1 MQEVSKMKFL
11 NLVKIVAYIYA
22 IVLISSCA
30 SVRTPTGG
38 DKDEIPPT
46 LINTIPKHTSTNFI
60 GTKIIL
66 EFDEAVQ
73 VNNIQKELIITPKVI
88 NPYTAIAKYNKV
100 TITFEKPFN
109 PNTTYTLNFRKA
121 IGDLNEN
128 NQPQN
133 LKLVFSTGPEIDSV
147 KFQVSVTDQ
156 YTGKPLPKGI
166 ATLYEVSDTLD
177 PRKQNPYYFTAI
189 ENGIGQF
196 EYLKGGTYTLLVITD
211 NNDNQLYDSY
221 AGERLGFIEKPI
233 VIPRDSISSFKL
245 TKEESE
251 PIKIIDKSKY
261 LLSYTLEF
269 NKTPV
274 KLSSNLSKE
283 YYTILDQKKWT
294 VYRLITS
301 KADSLETIITTTD
314 SANNLSTDTVKLFF
328 NGKKINPR
336 KQETLYKSL
345 GNPPTLKLKP
355 KEALT
360 LTFKDSIIS
369 LNKSGF
375 QVKYDTNKYEPIEP
389 KSVNGN
395 TLAFNFKPA
404 LKASLAINSNSIKT
418 VLNDTNKSDT
428 LKITYISAEELG
440 SITYKLKQK
449 PNSQYIVQLL
459 TETDKLVAE
468 LKDKETGTFYNLEPG
483 NYKIWY
489 YLDKDKNGIPTI
501 ANFKNQQEAE
511 EIYTFKELIPVKA
524 NWEITDISW

>member
-11 NLVKIVAYIYA
+11 NLVKFVACIYIVVY
-22 IVLISSCA
+22 ISSCA

-38 DKDEIPPT
+38 DKDAIPPT

-60 GTKIIL
+60 GTKIVL

-189 ENGIGQF
+189 ENGLGQF
-196 EYLKGGTYTLLVITD
+196 EYLKEGTYTILVITD

-233 VIPRDSISSFKL
+233 VIPRDSISNFKL

-251 PIKIIDKSKY
+251 PIKIIDKTKY
-261 LLSYTLEF
+261 LNSYTLEF

-274 KLSSNLSKE
+274 KLSSNLSKD
-283 YYTILDQKKWT
+283 YYCILEQKKWT
-294 VYRLITS
+294 VYRPINS
-301 KADSLETIITTTD
+301 KADSLETIITTAD
-314 SANNLSTDTVKLFF
+314 SANNISTDTVKLFF
-328 NGKKINPR
+328 NGKKANPR
-336 KQETLYKSL
+336 IQEPLYKSI
-345 GNPPTLKLKP
+345 NNASLKLKP
-355 KEALT
+355 RESLT
-360 LTFKDSIIS
+360 LTIKDSVIN
-369 LNKSGF
+369 LNKEGF
-375 QVKYDTNKYEPIEP
+375 LVKYDTNKYEVIIP
-389 KSVNGN
+389 
-395 TLAFNFKPA
+395 TLKGRELTFPLKGAK
-404 LKASLAINSNSIKT
+404 KASLVLKGNSIKT
-418 VLNDTNKSDT
+418 ILNDTNKTDT
-428 LKITYISAEELG
+428 LKIGYVTAEELG

-449 PNSQYIVQLL
+449 PNVQFVVQLL
-459 TETDKLVAE
+459 NENDKLVAE

-483 NYKIWY
+483 NYKIRY

-501 ANFKNQQEAE
+501 GNFKKQQEAE
-511 EIYTFKELIPVKA
+511 EIYTYTELIPVKA

>member
-11 NLVKIVAYIYA
+11 NLVKIVAYINA

-38 DKDEIPPT
+38 DKDEIAPT

-60 GTKIIL
+60 GTKIVL

-100 TITFEKPFN
+100 TITFEKPFK

-156 YTGKPLPKGI
+156 STGKPLPKGI

-245 TKEESE
+245 TREESE

-261 LLSYTLEF
+261 LNSYTLEF

-274 KLSSNLSKE
+274 KLSSDLSKE
-283 YYTILDQKKWT
+283 YYSTLEQKKWA
-294 VYRLITS
+294 VYRSITS
-301 KADSLETIITTTD
+301 KTDSLETIITTAD
-314 SANNLSTDTVKLFF
+314 SANNISIDTVKLYFS
-328 NGKKINPR
+328 GKKANPR
-336 KQETLYKSL
+336 IQEQLYKPVN
-345 GNPPTLKLKP
+345 NPSLKLKP
-355 KEALT
+355 RESLT
-360 LTFKDSIIS
+360 LTIKDSVIN
-369 LNKSGF
+369 LNKDGF
-375 QVKYDTNKYEPIEP
+375 LVRYDTNKYEAIIP
-389 KSVNGN
+389 
-395 TLAFNFKPA
+395 TLKGRELTFPLKAAK
-404 LKASLAINSNSIKT
+404 KASLVFKGNSIKT
-418 VLNDTNKSDT
+418 ILNDTNKSDT
-428 LKITYISAEELG
+428 LKIGYIAAEELG
-440 SITYKLKQK
+440 SITYKVKQK
-449 PNSQYIVQLL
+449 PNRQYIVQLL
-459 TETDKLVAE
+459 TENDKLVAE
-468 LKDKETGTFYNLEPG
+468 LKEKETGTFYNLEPG
-483 NYKIWY
+483 NYKIRY
-489 YLDKDKNGIPTI
+489 YSDKDKNGIPTI
-501 ANFKNQQEAE
+501 GNFKKQQEAE
-511 EIYTFKELIPVKA
+511 EIYTYKELIPIKA

>member
-11 NLVKIVAYIYA
+11 NLVKIVACIYI
-22 IVLISSCA
+22 VVFISSCA

-38 DKDEIPPT
+38 DKDAIAPT

-60 GTKIIL
+60 GTKIVL

-100 TITFEKPFN
+100 TITFEKPFER
-109 PNTTYTLNFRKA
+109 NTTYTLNFRKA

-147 KFQVSVTDQ
+147 KFQISVTDQ

-189 ENGIGQF
+189 ENGFGQF
-196 EYLKGGTYTLLVITD
+196 EYLRGGIYTVLVITD

-261 LLSYTLEF
+261 LNSYTLEF

-274 KLSSNLSKE
+274 ELSSNLPNE
-283 YYTILDQKKWT
+283 YYSIQEQKKWT
-294 VYRLITS
+294 VYRPANS
-301 KADSLETIITTTD
+301 KTDSLETIITTAD
-314 SANNLSTDTVKLFF
+314 SANNLNTDTIRLYF
-328 NGKKINPR
+328 NGKKANPR
-336 KQETLYKSL
+336 NQEPLYKSL
-345 GNPPTLKLKP
+345 NNASLKLKP
-355 KEALT
+355 RELLT
-360 LTFKDSIIS
+360 LTIKDSVIN
-369 LNKSGF
+369 LNKESF
-375 QVKYDTNKYEPIEP
+375 LVKYDTNKYETITP
-389 KSVNGN
+389 
-395 TLAFNFKPA
+395 TLKGRELTIP
-404 LKASLAINSNSIKT
+404 LKASKKASLVIKGGSIKT
-418 VLNDTNKSDT
+418 ILNDTNKTDT
-428 LKITYISAEELG
+428 LKIGYITAEELG
-440 SITYKLKQK
+440 SITYKLKNK
-449 PNSQYIVQLL
+449 PTNNFIVQLL
-459 TETDKLVAE
+459 TENDKLVGE
-468 LKDKETGTFYNLEPG
+468 LPDKETGTFYNLEPG
-483 NYKIWY
+483 NYKIRY
-489 YLDKDKNGIPTI
+489 YIDKDNNGIPTI
-501 ANFKNQQEAE
+501 GNFKKHKKQKR
-511 EIYTFKELIPVKA
+511 YTPIL
-524 NWEITDISW
+524 S